1 MTLQVPSRTRARQIS
16 YGLLSVVL
24 LLCSPLIGRLQLQTT
39 AAFHTLLETI
49 CCELG
54 LVTGAMALVR
64 YYTKKDGTFLILGSG
79 FLGAALL
86 DSYHAV
92 VASSVLTKL
101 SPSAPSSLITWS
113 GATSRVFLSL
123 LMCASVVVWRIEGQ
137 KPTRVRES
145 VVYTLVGT
153 WALVS
158 FLIFFIVPLPRVYY
172 PQLMIHRPAELA
184 PALFFALATL
194 GYLRKGLWKTDDFEN
209 WLVLS
214 LIVATASHLAY
225 MAFYG
230 KPFDSLFVAA
240 HVLKILGYACVLS
253 GLFISMFSIFRR
265 EAETSTHLLQ
275 ANQLLAT
282 EIAERRQI
290 EEELRHTQD
299 ELEQRVEARTAD
311 LATANDALHL
321 EIAERIRAER
331 AADAGS
337 RAKSQFLA
345 NMSHEIRTPL
355 NGVIGMTELALETQL
370 GPDQREYLTTIKSSA
385 DSLVSIINDI
395 LDFSKI
401 EAGKLSIETIDFSLR
416 DVLDDVM
423 KSLCLRAHQNRLEL
437 ICHVPADVPDALQGD
452 PIRLRQILT
461 NLVGN
466 AIKFTSAG
474 EVVVRV
480 TAEKK
485 TERDALLRFA
495 VTDTGIGIPTEKQG
509 TIFEPFTQA
518 DNSTTRKYGGTGLG
532 LAIASRLVQ
541 MMGGVISA
549 ESKEAIGST
558 FSFNSCFPLQSTSQN
573 SSEVPDQLEGIPLL
587 VVDDNLTSRT
597 ILRDILLNWRMKP
610 TVVGGAQTALSVL
623 EEAEEIGTPFPLVL
637 IDAQMPDI
645 DGFYLAEKI
654 TQSNLRATSLIVM
667 LTSTELHRGA
677 ARCRE
682 LGIGAYLAKPVK
694 EAELLRAIKAVLGY
708 NSHDSAEQQSIVA
721 GLGVSGIRRQLR
733 ILVAEDNPVNQTLVV
748 RLLEKK
754 GHAVTIAET
763 GRTTLEWAEREPFDL
778 ILMDIQMPEID
789 GLEVTATI
797 RRREMSGKGHIP
809 IIAMTAHA
817 MVGDRDRCLLAG
829 MDHYISK
836 PLDPKQLFA
845 AIEHLCAP
853 STEPFHR

>member
-1 MTLQVPSRTRARQIS
+1 MIFQMPGRIRTRQIS
-16 YGLLSVVL
+16 YGLLIL
-24 LLCSPLIGRLQLQTT
+24 LLLLGSPLVGRLQLQTT

-49 CCELG
+49 GCELA
-54 LVTGAMALVR
+54 LITGAMALVR
-64 YYTKKDGTFLILGSG
+64 YYTKKDGTFLILGGG
-79 FLGAALL
+79 FLGTAVL

-92 VASSVLTKL
+92 VASSVLTRL
-101 SPSAPSSLITWS
+101 SPSAPSNLITWS
-113 GATSRVFLSL
+113 GVTSRVFLSL
-123 LMCASVVVWRIEGQ
+123 LMCASVMVWRIEGE
-137 KPTRVRES
+137 KPARIRES
-145 VVYTLVGT
+145 VVYTLIGF
-153 WALVS
+153 WAVAS
-158 FLIFFIVPLPRVYY
+158 FLIFFVAPLPRAYY
-172 PQLMIHRPAELA
+172 PQLMIHRPPELA
-184 PALFFALATL
+184 PALFFALAMI
-194 GYLRKGLWKTDDFEN
+194 GYLRKGMWKTDDFEN

-225 MAFYG
+225 MSFYG

-275 ANQLLAT
+275 ANQALAT
-282 EIAERRQI
+282 EVAERRQI

-299 ELEQRVEARTAD
+299 DLEQRVKARTAD
-311 LATANDALHL
+311 LATLNETLHL
-321 EIAERIRAER
+321 EIVERIRAER
-331 AADAGS
+331 AADAGN

-370 GPDQREYLTTIKSSA
+370 GLDQREYLTTIKSSA
-385 DSLVSIINDI
+385 DSLLSIINDI

-401 EAGKLSIETIDFSLR
+401 EAGKLTIETIDFSLR
-416 DVLDDVM
+416 DVLDEVM
-423 KSLCLRAHQNRLEL
+423 KTLCLRAHQNQLEL
-437 ICHVPADVPDALQGD
+437 ICNVSPDVPDALQGD
-452 PIRLRQILT
+452 PIRLRQVLT

-466 AIKFTSAG
+466 AIKFTFAG
-474 EVVVRV
+474 EVVAHITTER
-480 TAEKK
+480 K
-485 TERDALLRFA
+485 TERDVLLHFA
-495 VTDTGIGIPTEKQG
+495 VTDTGIGIPTEKQR

-532 LAIASRLVQ
+532 LAIAARLVQ
-541 MMGGVISA
+541 MMGGTISA
-549 ESKEAIGST
+549 ESQEGIGST
-558 FSFNSCFPLQSTSQN
+558 FSFNSCFPLQRTSHRN
-573 SSEVPDQLEGIPLL
+573 DEIAGQLKDVPLL
-587 VVDDNLTSRT
+587 VVDDNLTNRT
-597 ILRDILLNWRMKP
+597 ILRDVLLNWRMKP
-610 TVVGGAQTALSVL
+610 TAVDGTQKALAAL
-623 EEAEEIGTPFPLVL
+623 KEAETMGTPFTVALV
-637 IDAQMPDI
+637 DAQMPDG

-654 TQSNLRATSLIVM
+654 NQTNLQAASVIVM

-694 EAELLRAIKAVLGY
+694 ESELLRAIRTVLGY
-708 NSHDSAEQQSIVA
+708 DNGHAEKPSMATGLDSPAIQ
-721 GLGVSGIRRQLR
+721 RQLR

-763 GRTTLEWAEREPFDL
+763 GRTALELVEREPFDL

-797 RRREMSGKGHIP
+797 RQRETLGRKHIP

-817 MVGDRDRCLLAG
+817 MVGDRDRCLHAG
-829 MDHYISK
+829 MDHYLSK

-845 AIEHLCAP
+845 AIEYFCLV
-853 STEPFHR
+853 SKEPFHN

>member
-1 MTLQVPSRTRARQIS
+1 MTLQMPGRVRARQIS
-16 YGLLSVVL
+16 YGLLGVVL
-24 LLCSPLIGRLQLQTT
+24 LLGSPLVGRLQFQTT

-49 CCELG
+49 GCELA

-79 FLGAALL
+79 FLGAAVL
-86 DSYHAV
+86 DSYHAI

-101 SPSAPSSLITWS
+101 SPSAPSNLITWS

-123 LMCASVVVWRIEGQ
+123 LMCASVMVWRIEGE

-145 VVYTLVGT
+145 VVYTLVGF
-153 WALVS
+153 WAVAS
-158 FLIFFIVPLPRVYY
+158 FLIFFIAPLPRIYY

-184 PALFFALATL
+184 PALFFALAMI

-230 KPFDSLFVAA
+230 RPFDSLFVAA
-240 HVLKILGYACVLS
+240 HVLKILGYACVLN

-275 ANQLLAT
+275 ANQSLAT

-299 ELEQRVEARTAD
+299 ELERRVEARTAD
-311 LATANDALHL
+311 LATVNEALHL
-321 EIAERIRAER
+321 EIVERIRAER
-331 AADAGS
+331 AADAGN

-370 GPDQREYLTTIKSSA
+370 GLDQREYLTTIKSSA
-385 DSLVSIINDI
+385 DSLLSIINDI

-401 EAGKLSIETIDFSLR
+401 EAGKLNIETIDFSLR

-423 KSLCLRAHQNRLEL
+423 KTLCLRAHQNQLEL

-452 PIRLRQILT
+452 PIRLRQVLT

-466 AIKFTSAG
+466 AIKFTPAG
-474 EVVVRV
+474 EVVVHVATERR
-480 TAEKK
+480 
-485 TERDALLRFA
+485 TERDVLLHFA
-495 VTDTGIGIPTEKQG
+495 VTDTGIGIPTEKQR

-541 MMGGVISA
+541 MMGGTIFA
-549 ESKEAIGST
+549 ESQEAIGST
-558 FSFNSCFPLQSTSQN
+558 FSFNSCFPLQRTSHR
-573 SSEVPDQLEGIPLL
+573 SDEIADLLKDVPLL
-587 VVDDNLTSRT
+587 VVDDNLTNRT
-597 ILRDILLNWRMKP
+597 ILQDILLSWRTKP
-610 TVVGGAQTALSVL
+610 TAVDGAQKALDAL
-623 EEAEEIGTPFPLVL
+623 KAAKAIGTPFPLALV
-637 IDAQMPDI
+637 DAQMPDG

-654 TQSNLRATSLIVM
+654 NENNLQATSLIVM

-682 LGIGAYLAKPVK
+682 LGIGTYLAKPVK
-694 EAELLRAIKAVLGY
+694 EAELLRAIKTVLGY
-708 NSHDSAEQQSIVA
+708 DNVSAEKPSMVTGQNSPAIQ
-721 GLGVSGIRRQLR
+721 RQLR
-733 ILVAEDNPVNQTLVV
+733 ILVAEDNPVNQTLLV

-754 GHAVTIAET
+754 GHAVAIAET
-763 GRTTLEWAEREPFDL
+763 GRSALELAEREPFDL

-797 RRREMSGKGHIP
+797 RQREMPDKRHIP

-817 MVGDRDRCLLAG
+817 MVGDRDRCLHAG
-829 MDHYISK
+829 MDHYLSK

-845 AIEHLCAP
+845 AIEHFCLA
-853 STEPFHR
+853 STEPFHN